1 MTFGDFMQI
10 FKIDDLN
17 FKRSLTSKIIADLP
31 EWYDEELKS
40 KVMNE
45 LTIGQYFAVNFNY
58 GYAGFL
64 SVIEIKKEVFEI
76 SGIGIFKASQRNK
89 CGKSLIDAL
98 KQYARM
104 TKKELISV
112 TIKDDDSKDI
122 NYLKTRRFFSKMDF
136 KEVTKYYKEG
146 VPYTVMVYKV

>member
-1 MTFGDFMQI
+1 MQI

-31 EWYDEELKS
+31 EWYDNNLRN
-40 KVMNE
+40 KVINE
-45 LTIGQYFAVNFNY
+45 LPMSEYFAVNFNY
-58 GYAGFL
+58 GYSGFL

-104 TKKELISV
+104 KKKEMISI
-112 TIKDDDSKDI
+112 TIKDDDSKDL
-122 NYLKTRRFFSKMDF
+122 NYLKTRRFFSKMEF
-136 KEVTKYYKEG
+136 KEVTKYYIEG